1 MANKNK
7 SKLAVRILAWV
18 LCIMMV
24 VSLAY
29 TAIYLIIQS
38 TQKKDKDDEKKSAQ
52 IELVLPDNI

>member
-38 TQKKDKDDEKKSAQ
+38 TQEEDKDDEKKSAQ